1 MNLPAQP
8 DGIELDFPEGA
19 TDLIK
24 AALAEHDY
32 QYKELLGAGGFSKV
46 FLVHSLRYKA
56 DFAAK
61 VTNANSSRHR
71 SAPTS
76 YSNEYHALASLN
88 HPHIIRLY
96 DSFSSGD
103 YSFLILEYCQGGS
116 LRDKITL
123 QGLPEAQCRTMMRQ
137 LIDAVAHMH
146 SFGFVHRDIKPGNVL
161 LDRYGRPK
169 LADFGL
175 AMQLKRGQFLHDH
188 AGSPQYMSPEIM
200 RKPVYDPFKADV
212 WALGVMFHEMAI
224 GLLKWPKKK
233 TQVETVILNASV
245 MLTTIVPMSLAK
257 VVRSMTAV
265 DPEDRPTM
273 DKLIAT
279 KVFDDVPAA
288 TATAQV
294 SGSSSGGATA
304 RGQPNIPKL
313 AAVGRVLTPAMR
325 HHSTLCVAQRRSVC
339 CLFQSREDTTE
350 KAMVATARP
359 CCAPVDPRKR
369 RSVVP
374 VVPQL
379 KKSPMP

>member
-1 MNLPAQP
+1 MNLSAQP

-32 QYKELLGAGGFSKV
+32 QYKEELGAGGFSKV
-46 FLVHSLRYKA
+46 FLVYSLRYKS

-61 VTNANSSRHR
+61 VTNNNSSRHR

-103 YSFLILEYCQGGS
+103 YSFLILEYCQGKS
-116 LRDKITL
+116 LRDQITL

-161 LDRYGRPK
+161 LDSYGRPK

-188 AGSPQYMSPEIM
+188 AGSPQYMSPEIV

-212 WALGVMFHEMAI
+212 WALGVTFHEMAI

-288 TATAQV
+288 TAQL
-294 SGSSSGGATA
+294 SGSSNGGATA
-304 RGQPNIPKL
+304 RGQPSTPKL
-313 AAVGRVLTPAMR
+313 GAAGRVLTPAMR
-325 HHSTLCVAQRRSVC
+325 HNSSLCMNSQRRSVC
-339 CLFQSREDTTE
+339 LFPARVDTTE
-350 KAMVATARP
+350 KAMVVTARASI
-359 CCAPVDPRKR
+359 APVDPRKR
-369 RSVVP
+369 RSVMP

-379 KKSPMP
+379 KKGPMP